1 VCLLAL
7 FVGSVSARE
16 VNRSE
21 RAIKRSWSDAEF
33 ADPGLLDAGV
43 RGLYTSAQVDT
54 YCLVW
59 YDFEQ
64 MNWQGWTQKDNT
76 AQDDTFSHV
85 DDFSGLGGGAWG
97 GLYALEGTKS
107 MWCGARDWDHQ
118 IPGCPGSFTY
128 LCSWA
133 VPPGY
138 GNNWNQMLVT
148 DAFEFQ
154 GLITFCYHGYF
165 DSEPDY
171 DQTAVEYDAGAGNWV
186 EIALYD
192 GVVDTIALHEL
203 LLAQAKTKLRFHFT
217 SDGAWS
223 DEDALWD
230 TDGAF
235 IVDSIIVA
243 DIGGTIDY
251 EDFESNT
258 VCVRDTRGAGGI
270 WYGDVETPFGEYSGL
285 YNNLADKDPCGENF
299 ASQIVFFVG
308 SPFPSSD
315 YPGLFD
321 VPFCSGPG
329 NIEAPCQDEAIISP
343 EINMNMY
350 SSNCDEVQDTPI
362 PPAVLPTL
370 GGAYLRFT
378 VYRDLP
384 VPNLSF
390 YIWGVRNINP
400 TTLCPGVW
408 LDRNYV
414 YYGPDQD
421 YIFTTQSV
429 GDLVGLDEDGD
440 GNTDP
445 IQIRVGIVDMCD
457 AWYIVYGNCA
467 NHTPSPWFDNIRF
480 YRFVNVGPQ
489 WSWRDLDIFQDN
501 FPEEEFALESY
512 IRADMAN
519 DLRPND
525 DPVID
530 PGDSA
535 VVTCTSPLGG
545 GIDTTPDGWPMVY
558 MHVYCHYIGDPLL
571 PKPDLFG
578 PTLEGTYGRYDSD
591 DGQWTILQCDY
602 ARSGSGGIAPD
613 KYMVDLNDSLFTR
626 GYSCYYYFKAYDRL
640 LQSSTLPRR
649 AGLVPWPPYPGIW
662 HEILHWMVGP
672 YFFEWTCLP
681 TLASD
686 VLFVDDFHGRGT
698 LEGNVEQY
706 WMPCFKAVLADGKPD
721 VYDVNNPSSSVSNG
735 PGSRA
740 KNYHMTTAYQ
750 KVIWDSGN
758 LEETTISEGTTYS
771 DKSNDAQMLVDWME
785 FSPHRV
791 GLWICGDDIA
801 ADLNAAPSGVALTLP
816 TVYCGVQYTGN
827 SYYALS
833 GIITP
838 KVMATPDVG
847 NPLWHVTW
855 GDSFYVFGGC
865 PIINQFDYL
874 EKTGNGEYALN
885 YPDVAGLPY
894 YAGIYANGINDGGYP
909 IRTMWFG
916 FSFMYV
922 RECEIGVPIMRNQ
935 VVRDVVAWME
945 NDVNSNITEVDDVPK
960 ANTLSQ
966 NFPNPFNPTTT
977 IKFGLRSKS
986 NVSIKIYDVA
996 GRLVKTL
1003 VNEMRDAG
1011 RYDVTWDGTNNHNST
1026 VASGV
1031 YFYKMNTNE
1040 FEQTKKMV
1048 LLR

>member
-1 VCLLAL
+1 MCLLAL
-7 FVGSVSARE
+7 FIGSVSARE
-16 VNRSE
+16 VNTSE
-21 RAIKRSWSDAEF
+21 RAIMRSWSDNEF
-33 ADPGLLDAGV
+33 TDPGLLDAGV
-43 RGLYTSAQVDT
+43 RDRYTAAQVDT
-54 YCLVW
+54 FCLVW

-76 AQDDTFSHV
+76 AQEDTFTHV

-97 GLYALEGTKS
+97 GLVPLEGTKS
-107 MWCGARDWDHQ
+107 MWCGARDWPSQ
-118 IPGCPGSFTY
+118 IPGCPGNFIY
-128 LCSWA
+128 LCSWTA
-133 VPPGY
+133 APGY
-138 GNNWNQMLVT
+138 GNGWNQMLVT
-148 DAFEFQ
+148 DDFPFQ
-154 GLITFCYHGYF
+154 GLLTFSYHGYF

-171 DQTAVEYDAGAGNWV
+171 DQTTVEYDAGAGNWV
-186 EIALYD
+186 EIAMYD

-203 LLAQAKTKLRFHFT
+203 LLSQAKTKLRFHFV

-223 DEDALWD
+223 DEDGLWD

-235 IVDSIIVA
+235 ILDSIIVA
-243 DIGGTIDY
+243 DIGGPIDY

-270 WYGDVETPFGEYSGL
+270 WYGDVETPYGQYSGL
-285 YNNLADKDPCGENF
+285 ANNLADKDPCGDNF
-299 ASQIVFFVG
+299 ASQIVFFIG
-308 SPFPSSD
+308 SPYPSSD

-321 VPFCSGPG
+321 VPFCKGPG

-343 EINMNMY
+343 VISMAMY
-350 SSNCDEVQDTPI
+350 SSNCDEVQDTPV
-362 PPAVLPTL
+362 PGGLEPTL

-384 VPNLSF
+384 VPNLSM
-390 YIWGVRNINP
+390 YIWGVRVIDA
-400 TTLCPGVW
+400 TDGCPGTW
-408 LDRNYV
+408 RDRNYV
-414 YYGPDQD
+414 YYGPDRD
-421 YIFTTQSV
+421 YIFTTQDVS
-429 GDLVGLDEDGD
+429 DLVGDDNDGD
-440 GNTDP
+440 GHADD
-445 IQIRVGIVDMCD
+445 IQIRVGLQDMCD
-457 AWYIVYGNCA
+457 VWYEVYGNCA

-489 WSWRDLDIFQDN
+489 WSWRDLDIFNDN
-501 FPEEEFALESY
+501 FPEVEFDLESY
-512 IRADMAN
+512 IRADAAN
-519 DLRPND
+519 DLRTND
-525 DPVID
+525 DPIID
-530 PGDSA
+530 PGDSS

-545 GIDTTPDGWPMVY
+545 GIDTMPDGWPMVY
-558 MHVYCHYIGDPLL
+558 LHVYPEYIGDPLG
-571 PKPDLFG
+571 PKPTLYG

-591 DGQWTILQCDY
+591 DGSTWTVLQCDY
-602 ARSGSGGIAPD
+602 ATAGQGIAPD
-613 KYMVDLNDSLFTR
+613 QFMVDLNDSLFTR
-626 GYSCYYYFKAYDRL
+626 GYRVNFYFRAVDRL
-640 LQSSTLPRR
+640 AQTSTLPTN
-649 AGLVPWPPYPGIW
+649 ADEGGY
-662 HEILHWMVGP
+662 
-672 YFFEWTCLP
+672 FEWTCLP
-681 TLASD
+681 TLNSD

-698 LEGNVEQY
+698 IRGTVEQY
-706 WMPCFKAVLADGKPD
+706 WNPTFKATLADGMPD
-721 VYDVNNPSSSVSNG
+721 RYDVNNPSSAVSNG

-740 KNYHMTTAYQ
+740 KNYHLTTAYH
-750 KVIWDSGN
+750 KIIWDSGN
-758 LEETTISEGTTYS
+758 LEETTISEGTEYS

-785 FSPHRV
+785 FSPHKV
-791 GLWICGDDIA
+791 GLWVCGDDIA
-801 ADLNAAPSGVALTLP
+801 ADLNAAPSGVALTLM
-816 TVYCGVQYTGN
+816 TAYCGVQFMGD
-827 SYYALS
+827 SYYTLS
-833 GIITP
+833 GIVTP
-838 KVMATPDVG
+838 KVMASSNVG
-847 NPLWHVTW
+847 NPLWHTTW

-874 EKTGNGEYALN
+874 EKTGNGEYALD

-894 YAGIYANGINDGGYP
+894 YAGIYSVGINDGGYP

-922 RECEIGVPIMRNQ
+922 RECEVGVPIMRNQ

-945 NDVNSNITEVDDVPK
+945 NAVNSNITEVDELPK
-960 ANTLSQ
+960 ANTLDQ

-986 NVSIKIYDVA
+986 AVSIKIYDVA

-1011 RYDVTWDGTNNHNST
+1011 RYEVTWDGTNNFNST